1 MNKDITPINING
13 QRHGYWEVHYWNGE
27 VFYKCFFVNDKEVGY
42 EESYYRESSD
52 INIVFYL

>member
-13 QRHGYWEVHYWNGE
+13 QRHGYWETYWNGE

-42 EESYYRESSD
+42 EESYYLESID
-52 INIVFYL
+52 ISIVFHL